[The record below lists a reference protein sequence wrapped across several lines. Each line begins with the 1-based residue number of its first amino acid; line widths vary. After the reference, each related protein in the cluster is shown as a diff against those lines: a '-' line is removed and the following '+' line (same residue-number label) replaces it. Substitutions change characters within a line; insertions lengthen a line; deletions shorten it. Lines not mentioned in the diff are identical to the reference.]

1 MTRHSSNPLR
11 SCALFHVLLALSEAK
26 QMMQR
31 SEGPTSVKQIDPA
44 SISVKTATEIT
55 FAGAADGDK
64 ADDDDGGD
72 AGAVMVRLLILQGIG
87 RITLQDEAE
96 ALKLCFQGAGKTE
109 VEEQTGIALAVVPGT
124 DTAAISGINPTT
136 VTQGVATT
144 MTLMGAGAGSKAIF
158 LPAKEDCRD
167 ATPTVE
173 LDGNSKGLF
182 TINGAGGSYKL
193 CYRGPGGSDSV
204 EQNPEAGPIVLKVE
218 QALATP
224 QDQISSISPNLI
236 TSNVATTIALVG
248 ASEGDKAIFVNSET
262 SECESAT
269 PDKDVGS
276 GHASF
281 NVDGAGTYVLCFTAK
296 GAADSVQQKGISLT
310 VKAPGVAQNMLGRW
324 SSKNGELD
332 CGSLSQVPYC
342 SAAGINTCERSYAIQ
357 SGIGY
362 KCFWNTGVWP
372 PACDVDMGTDERTMI
387 CSALPL
393 LQPVSGPTPVVARR
407 RSAGSRFTEAAASF
421 TAPVTLET
429 GVARGTQTS

>member
-11 SCALFHVLLALSEAK
+11 SCVLFHVLLALSEAK

-44 SISVKTATEIT
+44 SITVKTATEIT

-64 ADDDDGGD
+64 VQFALDCKKVT
-72 AGAVMVRLLILQGIG
+72 APGATVQEGKAK
-87 RITLQDEAE
+87 ITLEDEAE

-109 VEEQTGIALAVVPGT
+109 VEEQSGIALAVVPGT

-144 MTLMGAGAGSKAIF
+144 MTLMGAGAGSKAVF

-236 TSNVATTIALVG
+236 TSNVATTIVLVG

-296 GAADSVQQKGISLT
+296 GAADSVQQKGITLT

-324 SSKNGELD
+324 SSKNGQLD

-342 SAAGINTCERSYAIQ
+342 SAAGIDTCERSYAIQ

-387 CSALPL
+387 CS
-393 LQPVSGPTPVVARR
+393 SNSCG
-407 RSAGSRFTEAAASF
+407 GSPS
-421 TAPVTLET
+421 
-429 GVARGTQTS
+429 QCW